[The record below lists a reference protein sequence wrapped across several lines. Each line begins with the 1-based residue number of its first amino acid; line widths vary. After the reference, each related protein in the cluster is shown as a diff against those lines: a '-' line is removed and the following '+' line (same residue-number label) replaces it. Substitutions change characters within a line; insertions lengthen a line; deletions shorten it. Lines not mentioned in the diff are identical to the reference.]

1 MTPSEQLF
9 WEMRTVAKQTGA
21 DPITV
26 ALAFKDDP
34 RFKDAVNASNRDL
47 MWNWQAWLHEN
58 GDDERRKFF
67 EYPPANVQIM
77 ELIDDWKQ
85 QRAYCKTCQR
95 GDKCIKTTQKFI
107 ADLEQVADG
116 RGGYMNYVVYY
127 PCKYNKIGN
136 KQRQTGQAAKFNET
150 GSDLL

>member
-1 MTPSEQLF
+1 MTPSEELF
-9 WEMRTVAKQTGA
+9 WEMRTVAKKTGA
-21 DPITV
+21 DPVTI

-34 RFKDAVNASNRDL
+34 RFKGVVEQSNRDL

-58 GDDERRKFF
+58 GDDSRRRFF
-67 EYPPANVQIM
+67 EWQPTKIQIM

-107 ADLEQVADG
+107 AGLEQQADG
-116 RGGYMNYVVYY
+116 TGSYVNYLVYD
-127 PCKYNKIGN
+127 PCKYNKLGSKVN
-136 KQRQTGQAAKFNET
+136 KTATTAKFNET

>member
-1 MTPSEQLF
+1 MTPAEELF
-9 WEMRTVAKQTGA
+9 YEMRTVARKTGA

-34 RFKDAVNASNRDL
+34 RFKDAVDAHNRDL

-67 EYPPANVQIM
+67 EYPPAKVQIM
-77 ELIDDWKQ
+77 EVVDDWLQ
-85 QRAYCKTCQR
+85 QKEFCKTCKR
-95 GDKCIKTTQKFI
+95 GDNCLKTTQKFI
-107 ADLEQVADG
+107 ASLEQQADG
-116 RGGYMNYVVYY
+116 IGGFINYVVYY
-127 PCKYNKIGN
+127 PCKYNKLGI
-136 KQRQTGQAAKFNET
+136 KQQQTGQAAKFNET